1 VINAAMSVDGKIAL
15 SGGKPVRLSNEE
27 DLRRVHA
34 LRAKADAVLVGIGTV
49 LKDDPKLTVK
59 AEYVKGRNPLRIVL
73 DSRGRTPAGAN
84 VLDRSAPTL
93 IVTSEASKR
102 TFSVVEVSRIGKDDV
117 DLESLLDR
125 LAARG
130 IRLLLVDGAGSDVG
144 SVLRGVLADE
154 LKVCMS
160 IEVVGGLSADTLA

>member
-1 VINAAMSVDGKIAL
+1 MNFAPNPQRLFIRTAHRMDVRPHVVINAAMSVDGKIAL

-84 VLDRSAPTL
+84 VLDSSAPTL
-93 IVTSEASKR
+93 IVTPEESNR
-102 TFSVVEVSRIGKDDV
+102 TSS
-117 DLESLLDR
+117 
-125 LAARG
+125 
-130 IRLLLVDGAGSDVG
+130 DGACRLIMLHETGDQS
-144 SVLRGVLADE
+144 L
-154 LKVCMS
+154 
-160 IEVVGGLSADTLA
+160 I